1 MAWTPPL
8 TLKEKLK
15 KYIVPPKIYIKALVK
30 MHLRK
35 GEDELHLLP
44 FLTNKHKDSIDIG
57 ANKGVFSYLLS
68 KLSSRV
74 HAFEPNPKMYDI
86 LKRMGRNN
94 ILTYRVAL
102 SSKTGFASLLVPMDE
117 KTKTFSNEGATLSKV
132 NVSGA
137 NKSVDVEIK
146 TLDSYSFDN
155 IGFIKIDVEGYE
167 MEVLKG
173 AVETLKKN
181 KPILLVELEESHT
194 KRPIMNLIKEIE
206 GYGYRAAFLRKKQ
219 ITDISLF
226 DAQTYHKNPKTTED
240 YVFNF
245 LFFPIS

>member
-8 TLKEKLK
+8 TFKEKLK
-15 KYIVPPKIYIKALVK
+15 KYIVPSKIYIKALVK
-30 MHLRK
+30 RHLKK

-44 FLTNKHKDSIDIG
+44 FLADKNKDSIDIG

-86 LKRMGRNN
+86 LKQIRINN
-94 ILTYRVAL
+94 ILTYQVAL
-102 SSKTGFASLLVPMDE
+102 SSKPGFASLLVPMNE
-117 KTKTFSNEGATLSKV
+117 KTKKFSNEGASLSKV
-132 NVSGA
+132 KVSGA
-137 NKSVDVEIK
+137 NKSVRVEIK
-146 TLDSYSFDN
+146 TLDSYLFDN

-173 AVETLKKN
+173 AVETLKQN

-206 GYGYRAAFLRKKQ
+206 GYGYRAAFLKQKQ

-226 DAQTYHKNPKTTED
+226 DAQNYHKNPKTAED